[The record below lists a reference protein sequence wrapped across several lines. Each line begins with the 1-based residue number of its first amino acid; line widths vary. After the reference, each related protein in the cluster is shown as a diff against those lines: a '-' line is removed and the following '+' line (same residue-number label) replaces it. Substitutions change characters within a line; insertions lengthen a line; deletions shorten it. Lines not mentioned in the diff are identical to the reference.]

1 MEGETKNKNVLF
13 ISSENSCI
21 NWDNNKAKIYN
32 LDKNKIINNIS
43 YRQSKKL
50 GLKKIV
56 KSSNG
61 KITRSYNFEKCPKL
75 IIKDIIR

>member
-50 GLKKIV
+50 GLKKNSKFI
-56 KSSNG
+56 KR
-61 KITRSYNFEKCPKL
+61 KNFKKL
-75 IIKDIIR
+75 

>member
-21 NWDNNKAKIYN
+21 NWDNNKTKIYN

-50 GLKKIV
+50 GLKKNC
-56 KSSNG
+56 K
-61 KITRSYNFEKCPKL
+61 
-75 IIKDIIR
+75 IIKRKNYKKL

>member
-21 NWDNNKAKIYN
+21 NWDNNKTKIYN

-50 GLKKIV
+50 GLKKNR
-56 KSSNG
+56 K
-61 KITRSYNFEKCPKL
+61 
-75 IIKDIIR
+75 IIKRKNFKKL

>member
-32 LDKNKIINNIS
+32 LIKI
-43 YRQSKKL
+43 KL
-50 GLKKIV
+50 
-56 KSSNG
+56 
-61 KITRSYNFEKCPKL
+61 L
-75 IIKDIIR
+75 IIFHIGNLNNLD

>member
-43 YRQSKKL
+43 YRQSKQL

-56 KSSNG
+56 KSSN
-61 KITRSYNFEKCPKL
+61 EKFQEV
-75 IIKDIIR
+75 IILKNAQN

>member
-21 NWDNNKAKIYN
+21 NWDNNKVKIYN

-56 KSSNG
+56 KS
-61 KITRSYNFEKCPKL
+61 
-75 IIKDIIR
+75 

>member
-32 LDKNKIINNIS
+32 LDKNKIIKRKNF
-43 YRQSKKL
+43 KKL
-50 GLKKIV
+50 
-56 KSSNG
+56 
-61 KITRSYNFEKCPKL
+61 
-75 IIKDIIR
+75 